1 VAPNARVFGLP
12 AREGRAWHKES
23 AALKR
28 LPELLK
34 RVRALENW
42 IEARE
47 ADARDED
54 ADDTDADDTDA
65 RDADTGKLDT

>member
-34 RVRALENW
+34 RVRALEKW
-42 IEARE
+42 IEARG
-47 ADARDED
+47 
-54 ADDTDADDTDA
+54 TDA
-65 RDADTGKLDT
+65 RAGDAGPVDTGHADTGGLDPGEADT

>member
-42 IEARE
+42 IEARD
-47 ADARDED
+47 ADARDE
-54 ADDTDADDTDA
+54 DADDTDA